1 MWSSYSSLHVWAWS
15 LLIVSKLRKEE
26 MCGWTIFPSI
36 CEKENCEVLTARA
49 INEKNKKNN
58 FNRKNFHFELMES
71 FMKKQ
76 RERDQRYSM
85 ETYSLE
91 YIYS

>member
-1 MWSSYSSLHVWAWS
+1 MDEQFFQVFVKKKIVKFLQLE
-15 LLIVSKLRKEE
+15 LLMKK
-26 MCGWTIFPSI
+26 T
-36 CEKENCEVLTARA
+36 
-49 INEKNKKNN
+49 KNNN

-76 RERDQRYSM
+76 REGDQRYSM